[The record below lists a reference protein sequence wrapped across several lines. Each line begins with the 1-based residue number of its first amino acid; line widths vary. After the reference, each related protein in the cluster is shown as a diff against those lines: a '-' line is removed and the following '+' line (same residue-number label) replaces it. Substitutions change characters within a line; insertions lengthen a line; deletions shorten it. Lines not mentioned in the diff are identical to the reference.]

1 MEEAWGALLRVANAT
16 TGGANTTL
24 DHGALPVWLIATGTL
39 AGVFAA
45 ISMLLSG
52 VLLANHL
59 RNFTVP
65 TQQRYIVRI
74 ILIVPLYALYSL
86 LCVLF
91 VRASVYLSILRD
103 SFEAFAFLQ
112 FFKLCAF
119 FVGGEEELAAQLAG
133 EPLFKLPF
141 PLQKWS
147 VRLGPTFVRVI
158 KLCVLQYVIIRPLT
172 SITAIIC
179 EIVGGLFVFFLFFF
193 HP

>member
-1 MEEAWGALLRVANAT
+1 MGEAVLPLEAWLPNAT
-16 TGGANTTL
+16 ATNTTL
-24 DHGALPVWLIATGTL
+24 DHGPVPTWLIATGTL
-39 AGVFAA
+39 AGIFAV

-103 SFEAFAFLQ
+103 SYEAFAFLQ

-119 FVGGEEELAAQLAG
+119 FVGGEEELSAQLAG

-141 PLQKWS
+141 PLQRWS
-147 VRLGPTFVRVI
+147 VRLGPAFVRVI
-158 KLCVLQYVIIRPLT
+158 KLCVLQYVIVRPLT
-172 SITAIIC
+172 AVAAIIC
-179 EIVGGLFVFFLFFF
+179 EIVGGESN
-193 HP
+193 